1 MADILVVDDEE
12 GIRDLFTEI
21 LAEEGHTIRKAEN
34 AAAARAER
42 NARVP
47 DLVLL
52 DIWMPDT
59 DGVSLLKEWVAN
71 GQLTMPVVMMSGHGT
86 IDTAVEATRIGAVD
100 FLEKPVSLQKLLA
113 TVKKALK
120 YDHIGQRPP
129 ATLEA
134 LAHAPLFRD
143 LKRRLEQTAVKSSIL
158 LLKGGVGVIAE
169 LCARTL
175 QRPNAPW
182 LDLVACTDPL
192 TQETLQKTA
201 GGLIY
206 ASDLAL
212 LSKMQQMS
220 LSFAMERIARHNIL
234 LVAASSLPV
243 QALSARGWDTLTL
256 TRVSEVWLDLPRL
269 AQHADELPEVITLFL
284 TLMIERNEVPLR
296 RFSSAALNLLRVREW
311 SVNGETGWN
320 ELQALI
326 RNLALNALD
335 EEISEADVLRLLP
348 SQKSHRLPMAPEG
361 LLALFGQPLR
371 DARDTF
377 EKYYFEHLIQMEGG
391 NMTRVAERSGLE
403 RTHVYRKLKQLGVAV
418 GRRSEDP
425 ARH

>member
-1 MADILVVDDEE
+1 
-12 GIRDLFTEI
+12 
-21 LAEEGHTIRKAEN
+21 
-34 AAAARAER
+34 
-42 NARVP
+42 
-47 DLVLL
+47 
-52 DIWMPDT
+52 
-59 DGVSLLKEWVAN
+59 
-71 GQLTMPVVMMSGHGT
+71 MMSGHGT

-113 TVKKALK
+113 AVKKALK

-175 QRPNAPW
+175 QRPHTPW
-182 LDLVACTDPL
+182 LDLAACTEPL

-212 LSKMQQMS
+212 LSRMQQMS
-220 LSFAMERIARHNIL
+220 LAFAMERVARHNIL
-234 LVAASSLPV
+234 LVAASSLSAA
-243 QALSARGWDTLTL
+243 ALSARGWDAHTLA
-256 TRVSEVWLDLPRL
+256 RIGEVWLDLPRL

-284 TLMIERNEVPLR
+284 TLMIERDEVPLR

-311 SVNGETGWN
+311 TVNGETGWN

-326 RNLALNALD
+326 RNLALNALE
-335 EEISEADVLRLLP
+335 EEIGETDVLRLLP
-348 SQKSHRLPMAPEG
+348 GQKNHRMPMAPEG

-418 GRRSEDP
+418 GRRGED
-425 ARH
+425 AAHR